1 MRHRT
6 RRLETLQQPL
16 QYCGG
21 FRRARSGIL
30 AFKDRTHE
38 IAVRSGLREELPAFK
53 YPRIEDRRQVDKFQF
68 LRCPPAREV
77 KQSRCCPSSV
87 VVMKRLGGENGQ

>member
-21 FRRARSGIL
+21 LRRARSGIL

-38 IAVRSGLREELPAFK
+38 IAVRSGQREVLPVVK
-53 YPRIEDRRQVDKFQF
+53 NPKIEDGRKVDTFQF
-68 LRCPPAREV
+68 LRCPPAHEV
-77 KQSRCCPSSV
+77 KQSRRCLGLV
-87 VVMKRLGGENGQ
+87 VLL